1 MNILSA
7 SFWLDQSS
15 RLTRDYG
22 YIIMVTLLPPEPPMS
37 LLCYMPEK
45 SKFFENVS
53 FPCFLKKYTYS
64 VHVWLTFSIGQGP
77 FIEWEIFNC
86 SCTNLKMEFLII
98 ITNHK
103 ENREYVFH
111 GSACGFVTIFPVNFK
126 KTMRWL
132 CKEYVGRKV
141 NSAPGVNFCQNICLC
156 TYSLLLSRVTTL
168 AWACNPVVNHCL
180 ASLQLQKNTQ
190 SQWAL
195 NLSLWYGHVI
205 LVSS

>member
-1 MNILSA
+1 
-7 SFWLDQSS
+7 
-15 RLTRDYG
+15 
-22 YIIMVTLLPPEPPMS
+22 MVTLLPPEPPMS

-53 FPCFLKKYTYS
+53 FPCFLKQYTYS

>member
-1 MNILSA
+1 MQVVLILFLFFMNILSA

-103 ENREYVFH
+103 ENREYVFMDQRVVLLQFFQSILKIYEMTVQ
-111 GSACGFVTIFPVNFK
+111 GICWK
-126 KTMRWL
+126 K
-132 CKEYVGRKV
+132 
-141 NSAPGVNFCQNICLC
+141 SQQC
-156 TYSLLLSRVTTL
+156 TR
-168 AWACNPVVNHCL
+168 
-180 ASLQLQKNTQ
+180 
-190 SQWAL
+190 
-195 NLSLWYGHVI
+195 G
-205 LVSS
+205 